1 MSKRGTGGDQTAEF
15 GALLR
20 TWRRRTSPDSVGLV
34 APARRAPGLRREEL
48 ALLAS
53 LLVDYV
59 VRLEQG
65 RATRP
70 SAQVVAALCHA
81 LRLPET
87 DAALLHR
94 AAGLA
99 APGVAIT
106 REVPAGIG
114 RLVQR
119 LDDRPVA
126 VYSADWWLL
135 RWNEL
140 WVALLGDPVELEG
153 RLRNL
158 VWYEFIDTP
167 GRVTMTDAERVAFRD
182 ALTADLRVAAIEHP
196 DDDDLGQLVAGLC
209 GRSSD
214 FAARWDAARPK
225 RHQSIS
231 KVIDH
236 PRIGTLVLDS
246 DVLNAPGSE
255 LHIITY
261 SAEPGTDDASRLNL
275 LSVLGHEEFAH

>member
-1 MSKRGTGGDQTAEF
+1 MGKRGTGVDQTAEF

-20 TWRRRTSPDSVGLV
+20 NWRTRKSPGSVGLV
-34 APARRAPGLRREEL
+34 APARRAPGLRREDL
-48 ALLAS
+48 AALANLS
-53 LLVDYV
+53 VDYL

-70 SAQVVAALCHA
+70 SAQVVAALCRA
-81 LRLPET
+81 LRLPQT
-87 DAALLHR
+87 DAALLHQ

-106 REVPAGIG
+106 REVPGGIS

-126 VYSADWWLL
+126 IYSADWWLL

-140 WVALLGDPVELEG
+140 WAALLGDPDELPG

-158 VWYEFIDTP
+158 VWYEFTDTP

-182 ALTADLRVAAIEHP
+182 ALAADLRVAAIE
-196 DDDDLGQLVAGLC
+196 Q
-209 GRSSD
+209 R
-214 FAARWDAARPK
+214 
-225 RHQSIS
+225 
-231 KVIDH
+231 
-236 PRIGTLVLDS
+236 
-246 DVLNAPGSE
+246 
-255 LHIITY
+255 
-261 SAEPGTDDASRLNL
+261 
-275 LSVLGHEEFAH
+275 VLGHEEFAH